1 MNALAFGNYCAQSS
15 STGSEDC
22 LFLNIWTPYLPNPS
36 ASSSSDNLKPVMFWI
51 HGGGFTGGTGAD
63 RTFDGG
69 SLASRGDVVVV
80 TINYRLTTLGF
91 LALEDGVT
99 NGNYGI
105 ADQITALDWVIANIA
120 DFGGDADRTTIFGQS
135 AGAGSVRALM
145 ASPKAE
151 GKFAGAI
158 PQSNLGGL
166 NYGKPYSE
174 YYTIHKE
181 MEVAGNA
188 ILQEANCT
196 NATSQVDCLRAL
208 DTFTLLN
215 LATTAEYIVVD
226 GTYITSDHLQLN
238 GSKASYSLLMGTMRD
253 DAGALIDY
261 PDTSN
266 ETAYLD
272 EIGWDEPPAG
282 LFPIPNGTNTT
293 LDLYAMT
300 TRYTTDGMFRCID
313 EATVYS
319 GLENGVWDQVYY
331 YEFERSYQLYNWP
344 EYSVCQPPVS
354 ADYPYGDPS
363 QPYFK
368 CHSGDLYE
376 VFGTILFNNQP
387 LRDEND
393 IPFEQFTVDTW
404 SSFARTFDPNP
415 DPAYLEARGYT
426 NTTQVLEESGQW
438 VPATKGNLT
447 LRALT
452 WPPYQSGFREKS
464 QCEGLGLPLTYWED

>member
-1 MNALAFGNYCAQSS
+1 M
-15 STGSEDC
+15 
-22 LFLNIWTPYLPNPS
+22 PNPS
-36 ASSSSDNLKPVMFWI
+36 ASDSTDSLKPVMFWI
-51 HGGGFTGGTGAD
+51 HGGAFLGGSGAD
-63 RTFDGG
+63 GTFDGG

-105 ADQITALDWVIANIA
+105 ADQITALDWVIENIA
-120 DFGGDADRTTIFGQS
+120 DFGGDADRITIFGQS
-135 AGAGSVRALM
+135 AGAASVRAMM

-151 GKFAGAI
+151 GKFAGAV
-158 PQSNLGGL
+158 PQSNLGGF
-166 NYGKPYSE
+166 NFGKPYSE
-174 YYTIHKE
+174 YYTIPEE
-181 MEVAGNA
+181 MEVAGSA
-188 ILQEANCT
+188 ILAEANCT

-215 LATTAEYIVVD
+215 LATTTGYIVVD

-238 GSKASYSLLMGTMRD
+238 GSKASYSLLMGTMHD
-253 DAGALIDY
+253 DGGAMISY

-266 ETAYLD
+266 ETAYLA
-272 EIGWDEPPAG
+272 EIGWAEPPAG
-282 LFPIPNGTNTT
+282 LYPIVDPSNGTNTNAT
-293 LDLYAMT
+293 LDLYAMA
-300 TRYTTDGMFRCID
+300 TRYTTDGMFRCLD

-319 GLENGVWDQVYY
+319 GLEHGVWDQVYY

-344 EYSVCQPPVS
+344 GYSTCQPPVS
-354 ADYPYGDPS
+354 AEFPYGDPS

-368 CHSGDLYE
+368 CHSGDVYE

-387 LRDEND
+387 FRDDND
-393 IPFEQFTVDTW
+393 VPFEQFAVDTW
-404 SSFARTFDPNP
+404 VAFARTFDPNP
-415 DPAYLEARGYT
+415 DLAYLEARGYT
-426 NTTQVLEESGQW
+426 NTTEVVKETGQW

-452 WPPYQSGFREKS
+452 WPPYQSGFREEE
-464 QCEGLGLPLTYWED
+464 QCDGLGLPLTYWE